1 MKINQKGEKSIP
13 LLLKHPLAYSC
24 NKLLLDTIDN
34 NRNKCTDPLSV

>member
-1 MKINQKGEKSIP
+1 MVKNENKS
-13 LLLKHPLAYSC
+13 LLKHPLAYSC